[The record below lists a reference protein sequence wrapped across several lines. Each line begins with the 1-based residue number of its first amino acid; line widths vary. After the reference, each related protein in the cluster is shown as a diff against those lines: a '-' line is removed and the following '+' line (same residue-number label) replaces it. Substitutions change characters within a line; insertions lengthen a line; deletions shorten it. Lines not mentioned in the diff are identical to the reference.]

1 MRKRVAYIEFPSEY
15 DNNTIEKRIDGLN
28 IRFSTKVYSTGGMP
42 SNAYIDVFNLNRD
55 DIDYLATSA
64 STFLKRQR
72 YFRLY
77 AGYEGDVNLLFS
89 GQILE
94 ALPEGNPDVVLKI
107 KGLSSLKWWGE
118 SMSVSKDNTTMLDLL
133 SEAADKMGYTLDI
146 DDNTRQCE
154 FLTKTK
160 ESYSFTGSP
169 MEMIDNIQSQV
180 GGVGTD
186 EKSVYIVP
194 ENETI
199 HVYSPLLATHK
210 KVLLVNKDTG
220 MIGLPASTAAGCNV
234 KILLNTS
241 IRCGDMIEV
250 KSERVPSVNGR
261 YFILSIAHDGEIRGK
276 NWYTSLTCSRFT
288 GGTNGKF

>member
-1 MRKRVAYIEFPSEY
+1 MRKRIAYIEFPSEL
-15 DNNTIEKRIDGLN
+15 DKNTIEKRIDGLN
-28 IRFSTKVYSTGGMP
+28 IRFSTKIYSNTGVP

-55 DIDYLATSA
+55 DVDYLATSA

-94 ALPEGNPDVVLKI
+94 ALPEGNPDVILKI

-118 SMSVSKDNTTMLDLL
+118 SMSVSKDNTTMTDIIT
-133 SEAADKMGYTLDI
+133 EATDKMGYVLDM
-146 DDNTRQCE
+146 DENTKNCE

-160 ESYSFTGSP
+160 ESYAFTGSP
-169 MEMIDNIQSQV
+169 MEMLYDVQQNC
-180 GGVGTD
+180 GGVDTD
-186 EKSVYIVP
+186 DKSVYIVP

-199 HVYSPLLATHK
+199 HVYSPKLVNYK
-210 KVLLVNKDTG
+210 KVLLVNKNTG
-220 MIGLPASTAAGCNV
+220 MIGIPSPTNFGCVV

-241 IRCGDMIEV
+241 IRCGDMIDV
-250 KSERVPSVNGR
+250 
-261 YFILSIAHDGEIRGK
+261 F
-276 NWYTSLTCSRFT
+276 
-288 GGTNGKF
+288 

>member
-28 IRFSTKVYSTGGMP
+28 IRFSTKVYSSVGMP

-55 DIDYLATSA
+55 DVDYLATSA
-64 STFLKRQR
+64 NTYLKRQR

-77 AGYEGDVNLLFS
+77 AGYEDDVNLVFS

-118 SMSVSKDNTTMLDLL
+118 TMSVSKDNTNMTDLL
-133 SEAADKMGYTLDI
+133 TEATNQMGYVLDI
-146 DDNTRQCE
+146 DDNTRGCE
-154 FLTKTK
+154 FLTRNK

-169 MEMIDNIQSQV
+169 MEMINDIQMSV

-186 EKSVYIVP
+186 DKSVYIVP

-199 HVYSPLLATHK
+199 HVYSPHLVNYK
-210 KVLLVNKDTG
+210 KVLLINKNTG
-220 MIGLPASTAAGCNV
+220 MVGIPAPTVSGCNV

-241 IRCGDMIEV
+241 VRCGDAIEI
-250 KSERVPSVNGR
+250 KSERIPSINGR
-261 YFILSIAHDGEIRGK
+261 YFILSVAHDGEVRGK
-276 NWYTSLTCSRFT
+276 SWYTTLTCSRF
-288 GGTNGKF
+288 GGSSGKF

>member
-1 MRKRVAYIEFPSEY
+1 MRKRIAYIEFPSEY

-28 IRFSTKVYSTGGMP
+28 IRFSTQVNVSSGMP

-72 YFRLY
+72 FFRLY

-89 GQILE
+89 GQVME

-118 SMSVSKDNTTMLDLL
+118 SISISKDKTTMLDLL
-133 SEAADKMGYTLDI
+133 TEAADKMGYVLDI

-169 MEMIDNIQSQV
+169 MALLNDIQAQM
-180 GGVGTD
+180 GGVSSD
-186 EKSVYIVP
+186 DKAVYVVP

-199 HVYSPLLATHK
+199 HVYSPNLTAYK
-210 KVLLVNKDTG
+210 KVLLINKDTG
-220 MIGLPASTAAGCNV
+220 MIGLPAPTVVGCNV

-241 IRCGDMIEV
+241 IRCGDMVEI
-250 KSERVPSVNGR
+250 KSERIPSINGR
-261 YFILSIAHDGEIRGK
+261 YFVISLSHEGEVRGK
-276 NWYTSLTCSRFT
+276 NWYTSLICSRF
-288 GGTNGKF
+288 GSKKNG